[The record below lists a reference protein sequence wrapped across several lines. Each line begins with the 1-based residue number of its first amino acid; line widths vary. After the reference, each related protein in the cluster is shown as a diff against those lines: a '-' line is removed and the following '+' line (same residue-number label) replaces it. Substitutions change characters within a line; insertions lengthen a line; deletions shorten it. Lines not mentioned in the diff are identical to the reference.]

1 MKREEDMT
9 FYRKGGNVTTCKALF
24 DLAKEKKIIKRIK
37 EKKQHTKKGEKR
49 VRI

>member
-1 MKREEDMT
+1 MREEDMT

-37 EKKQHTKKGEKR
+37 ERSNTEKKVKKE
-49 VRI
+49 